1 MLLSATQNR
10 IKRALANSA
19 AGQDLIGQIDGGN
32 FGTAWFVDPF
42 FGKSANDGRTWATAL
57 STMAAALSACAT
69 GDTIYFRGNI
79 REECVGSNLKFDI
92 TIVGCGSLHHPDQP
106 SSAYDPAGAMWRA
119 PASPASATPLL
130 EVRGRGWKFINV
142 AFDGPS
148 DAACVLLKRN
158 ALSDVSEYDASHAS
172 FLGCRFVDGKYGI
185 EDNGGV
191 YNITIDERCEFK
203 GMTTAAIAN
212 TSTAVANPL
221 NWKIQNNQF
230 PANTSSF
237 GNATH
242 IDSPLNCAVISGN
255 FFGTVTSTALYV
267 DLTGGNT
274 NMVTGNYM
282 MGSYDT
288 SDYVAGTGDGWSGN
302 ITADISGNSSVDAS
316 GLTIA
321 APGAP

>member
-1 MLLSATQNR
+1 MLSPDTKRRLDIALTSESAGNEVEA
-10 IKRALANSA
+10 ALLGLYGKAYYVDAFN
-19 AGQDLIGQIDGGN
+19 GG
-32 FGTAWFVDPF
+32 T
-42 FGKSANDGRTWATAL
+42 ANDGLSWRTAL
-57 STMAAALSACAT
+57 STMAAALTLAQT
-69 GDTIYFRGNI
+69 GDTIFFRGDI
-79 REECVGSNLKFDI
+79 REQIVGSNLKFDI
-92 TIVGCGSLHHPDQP
+92 TIVGVGALHHPDQP
-106 SSAYDPAGAMWRA
+106 ASTYDPAGAMWRA
-119 PASPASATPLL
+119 PASPTAATPLL
-130 EVRGRGWKFINV
+130 EVRGRGWKFVNV

-172 FLGCRFVDGKYGI
+172 FIGCRFVDGKYGI
-185 EDNGGV
+185 EDSGGC
-191 YNITIDERCEFK
+191 YNVTVDGGCEFK

-221 NWKIQNNQF
+221 NWKIQHNRF

-242 IDSPLNCAVISGN
+242 IDAPLNCAIIKDNV
-255 FFGTVTSTALYV
+255 FGTVTSTALYV

-274 NMVTGNYM
+274 NIVTGNYL

-302 ITADISGNSSVDAS
+302 ITADISGNSSVGDN
-316 GLTIA
+316 GITIA
-321 APGAP
+321 VPAAP

>member
-1 MLLSATQNR
+1 MLLLSTQNR

-19 AGQDLIGQIDGGN
+19 AGLDLIGQIDGGN
-32 FGTAWFVDPF
+32 YGTPYFVDPF
-42 FGKSANDGRTWATAL
+42 VGSDSNDGRTWATAFL
-57 STMAAALSACAT
+57 TMSAALSAVAT
-69 GDTIYFRGNI
+69 GGFIYFRGNV
-79 REECVGSNLKFDI
+79 REQLVGSNLKFDV
-92 TIVGCGSLHHPDQP
+92 TIVGVGSLHHPDQP

-119 PASPASATPLL
+119 PASPTAATPLL

-142 AFDGPS
+142 AWDGPS

-172 FLGCRFVDGKYGI
+172 FFGNRFVDGKYGI
-185 EDNGGV
+185 EDSGGV
-191 YNITIDERCEFK
+191 YNVTIDEGCEFK

-221 NWKIQNNQF
+221 NWKIQNSRF
-230 PANTSSF
+230 PSNVSSF

-242 IDSPLNCAVISGN
+242 IDSPLNCAIISGN

-267 DLTGGNT
+267 DLTGGNG
-274 NMVTGNYM
+274 NMVSGNLM
-282 MGSYDT
+282 LGSYDT
-288 SDYVAGTGDGWSGN
+288 SDYVAGTGDNWSGN

-321 APGAP
+321 VPAAP

>member
-1 MLLSATQNR
+1 MLLVQTQNR

-19 AGQDLIGQIDGGN
+19 AGLDLIGQIDGGN
-32 FGTAWFVDPF
+32 YGTPYFVDPF
-42 FGKSANDGRTWATAL
+42 VGSDSNDGRTWATAFL
-57 STMAAALSACAT
+57 TMSAALSAVAT
-69 GDTIYFRGNI
+69 GGFIYFRGNV
-79 REECVGSNLKFDI
+79 REQLVGSNLKFDI
-92 TIVGCGSLHHPDQP
+92 TIVGVGSLHHPDQP
-106 SSAYDPAGAMWRA
+106 SSAYDPAGACWRA
-119 PASPASATPLL
+119 PASATAATPLL
-130 EVRGRGWKFINV
+130 EVRGRGWKFINIMFAGV
-142 AFDGPS
+142 S
-148 DAACVLLKRN
+148 DAACVLLSRN

-172 FLGCRFVDGKYGI
+172 FLGCRFVDGKYAI
-185 EDNGGV
+185 QDAGGC
-191 YNITIDERCEFK
+191 YNITVDECQFK
-203 GMTTAAIAN
+203 AFTTAAIAN

-221 NWKIQNNQF
+221 NWKILDSQF

-255 FFGTVTSTALYV
+255 YFGTVTSTALYV

-302 ITADISGNSSVDAS
+302 ITADISGNTAVDAS

-321 APGAP
+321 VPAAP